1 VGSNSGYEFLGNFYF
16 SLQDSKK
23 SEEPVVG
30 VSVVAYGMPFLRN
43 PLKDMGISL
52 HVLTADE
59 ECSLDIIAF
68 EDFQYLG
75 RIDVIGTIIESQ
87 VNTGQIFTFSRG
99 GVSSNGFPSLI
110 PV

>member
-1 VGSNSGYEFLGNFYF
+1 M
-16 SLQDSKK
+16 
-23 SEEPVVG
+23 G
-30 VSVVAYGMPFLRN
+30 VSVVAYGMPFLSN

-59 ECSLDIIAF
+59 ECNLDIVAF

-75 RIDVIGTIIESQ
+75 RIDVIWTIVEGQ
-87 VNTGQIFTFSRG
+87 VNTGQIFTCSSG